1 MNKFVRR
8 IGFLNTTFDYARGIK
23 ICANSE
29 ICHIKRN
36 KEKINKPRKSMGRS
50 LALRRSTN
58 RGR

>member
-1 MNKFVRR
+1 MNKFVKR
-8 IGFLNTTFDYARGIK
+8 IGFLTTFDYSRGIK

-29 ICHIKRN
+29 VCHIKRN
-36 KEKINKPRKSMGRS
+36 KEKVNKPRKSMGRS